1 MEVEEPVLLVVMGDM
16 TLVLGR
22 PWHILHF
29 LHPTVT
35 TVRSYI
41 VCGTY
46 YVPTHL
52 DPGGEGTSC
61 VRGLRKVPPLEW
73 QQVAGVHGGT
83 WPVTRDL

>member
-1 MEVEEPVLLVVMGDM
+1 MQVVEVEVEEPVLLVVMGDM

-52 DPGGEGTSC
+52 DPGGEGHILWARTADS
-61 VRGLRKVPPLEW
+61 
-73 QQVAGVHGGT
+73 AS
-83 WPVTRDL
+83 